1 MFTNGS
7 FSQPGSTRMLTFV
20 IRRVAQ
26 IIPLLVVVSLLVFA
40 LIHAAPGGPLSL
52 YLDNPN
58 VRPQDIERLRRQMG
72 LDQPLVGQYVSWVT
86 AFARGDWGYSYADGR
101 AVAERLLERVPA
113 TLQLIGVST
122 LLAVVVS
129 LVVGVA
135 SAVRK
140 GVDRVATIA
149 TVAGISLPVF
159 WFGLVLQLLFANTLH
174 WLPSSG
180 RASFA
185 GGGLGD
191 RAAHLVL
198 PVIVLAGAHAAGW
211 SRYLRSSMRG
221 ALEQPFIGAARA
233 RGVSDARLA
242 TRHALR
248 NALLPFATVV
258 LLDASIMASGAVVT
272 ESVFAWPG
280 VGSLFTEA
288 LAKRDYTVL
297 MAFLMCGSAA
307 VALLS
312 LVADVVVHALD
323 PRTREAVA
331 L

>member
-1 MFTNGS
+1 
-7 FSQPGSTRMLTFV
+7 MLTFIV
-20 IRRVAQ
+20 RRVAQ
-26 IIPLLVVVSLLVFA
+26 IVPLLVVVSLLVFA

-58 VRPQDIERLRRQMG
+58 VRPQDIERLRRQLG
-72 LDQPLVGQYVSWVT
+72 LDRPLVGQYLSWAA
-86 AFARGDWGYSYADGR
+86 AFVRGDWGYSYADGR
-101 AVAERLLERVPA
+101 PVVERLLERVPA
-113 TLQLIGVST
+113 TLQLVGLST
-122 LLAVVVS
+122 LLAVFVS
-129 LVVGVA
+129 IVVGVA
-135 SAVRK
+135 SSVRR
-140 GVDRVATIA
+140 GVDRAASIA

-159 WFGLVLQLLFANTLH
+159 WLGLVLQLLFANTLH

-180 RASFA
+180 RASFV

-191 RAAHLVL
+191 RVAHLVL
-198 PVIVLAGAHAAGW
+198 PVIVLAAAHAAGW
-211 SRYLRSSMRG
+211 TRYLRSSMRG
-221 ALEQPFIGAARA
+221 ALGQPFIVAARA
-233 RGVSDARLA
+233 RGASDARL
-242 TRHALR
+242 TLRHALW
-248 NALLPFATVV
+248 NAVLPFATVV

-312 LVADVVVHALD
+312 VVADIAVHALD
-323 PRTREAVA
+323 PRTREAVS